1 MTLPIHDPVLIF
13 SIVMIIVLIAPLLVE
28 KIRLPG
34 IAGLI
39 FAGVIIGPHLFGILE
54 RDKTIEL
61 LGTIGLL
68 YIMFQAGL
76 EINLEQVKQNKHYSM
91 IFGLLTFF
99 IPLIIGTLAG
109 YFLIKLNILASI
121 LLASMFSSHTLI
133 TYPIVSKM
141 GLSKNRS
148 VAPTIGG
155 TIITDSLAFI
165 VLAVIIASNSGELTF
180 IFWAKLFAATTVY
193 SLATIFLF
201 PRIGSW
207 FFKRFSSESG
217 IEEYAFVITAL
228 FISAYLSHL
237 AGLEP
242 IIGAFLAGLTLNS
255 LIPER
260 SVLMNRIQFV
270 GNALFIPF
278 FLISVGMLINPA
290 VFFTDSTALIV
301 SAVMIIVA
309 IFSKLFAAQIF
320 SKMVR
325 FTKNEQ
331 GLVFGM
337 SVNQA
342 AATLAAVMVGVR
354 VGIFNDKV
362 LTGTI
367 MMIVVTCFLGSIV
380 TQKYTKKLIAGSKES
395 KDFTSEN
402 LAERILIPISN
413 PEHVNCLMDLAFL
426 LHPKNS
432 HEPLY
437 SLYVAMEGVNEE
449 EKIIEGETILTKA
462 SVRASSIQKQMIPLI
477 KIDTNVANAIKKAV
491 NEQRISKIIMGC
503 NDNEKYYSFFETVT
517 EQFVRTNRKMLLIPR
532 LIHPLNLQKRILL
545 IVPPLINRQNGF
557 MDTFVSLKKLSSEIN
572 AEIHIVSEE
581 TTYEEISELAITKS
595 THFQFTA
602 VKSWRKI
609 EQDINEI
616 ITPSDLLIQMISP
629 PNMAAW
635 RLFFDK
641 LSFRIRQVFPHNNY
655 IAVYPY
661 CYTEEDYQIKS
672 IFSKELTLLKTIPA
686 ENFFINAGY
695 QEPEK
700 VFQNI
705 IQKGNFSNKK
715 LIYKQLL
722 TVLKEYPIE
731 LSEDI
736 VLIHIHTPQVKDFQI
751 YFSSNKAGFEIKKLN
766 IQPKLVI
773 TLLSP
778 EELPVQKHLGIL
790 TEISKMVM
798 VEEFEKNIIAADD
811 YPGFISLISNSVAEE

>member
-1 MTLPIHDPVLIF
+1 MTGVQTCALPI
-13 SIVMIIVLIAPLLVE
+13 
-28 KIRLPG
+28 
-34 IAGLI
+34 
-39 FAGVIIGPHLFGILE
+39 
-54 RDKTIEL
+54 
-61 LGTIGLL
+61 
-68 YIMFQAGL
+68 
-76 EINLEQVKQNKHYSM
+76 
-91 IFGLLTFF
+91 
-99 IPLIIGTLAG
+99 
-109 YFLIKLNILASI
+109 
-121 LLASMFSSHTLI
+121 
-133 TYPIVSKM
+133 
-141 GLSKNRS
+141 
-148 VAPTIGG
+148 
-155 TIITDSLAFI
+155 
-165 VLAVIIASNSGELTF
+165 
-180 IFWAKLFAATTVY
+180 
-193 SLATIFLF
+193 
-201 PRIGSW
+201 
-207 FFKRFSSESG
+207 
-217 IEEYAFVITAL
+217 

-255 LIPER
+255 LIPEK

-301 SAVMIIVA
+301 SSVMIIVA

-320 SKMVR
+320 SKMVK

-331 GLVFGM
+331 GLIFGM

-342 AATLAAVMVGVR
+342 AATLAAVMGGVR

-609 EQDINEI
+609 EENINEI

-641 LSFRIRQVFPHNNY
+641 LSFRIRQVFPNNNY

-661 CYTEEDYQIKS
+661 
-672 IFSKELTLLKTIPA
+672 
-686 ENFFINAGY
+686 
-695 QEPEK
+695 
-700 VFQNI
+700 
-705 IQKGNFSNKK
+705 
-715 LIYKQLL
+715 
-722 TVLKEYPIE
+722 
-731 LSEDI
+731 
-736 VLIHIHTPQVKDFQI
+736 
-751 YFSSNKAGFEIKKLN
+751 
-766 IQPKLVI
+766 
-773 TLLSP
+773 
-778 EELPVQKHLGIL
+778 
-790 TEISKMVM
+790 
-798 VEEFEKNIIAADD
+798 
-811 YPGFISLISNSVAEE
+811 